1 MNELKRKILE
11 ILDEKFLNHK
21 GINKLAEILC
31 KIIGSDYEQT
41 LQALVELEQE
51 GEIFEFVKHKYASS
65 KNLGLVKGKLSI
77 NNGNFGFVSTG
88 VGKDI
93 FVAKRNLLKSF
104 DGDTVLVKI
113 LSGEYQGKNPEGK
126 VVKILLHNSTGIVGT
141 FSLFRGYGYV
151 EPDKSEM

>member
-51 GEIFEFVKHKYASS
+51 G
-65 KNLGLVKGKLSI
+65 
-77 NNGNFGFVSTG
+77 
-88 VGKDI
+88 
-93 FVAKRNLLKSF
+93 
-104 DGDTVLVKI
+104 
-113 LSGEYQGKNPEGK
+113 
-126 VVKILLHNSTGIVGT
+126 
-141 FSLFRGYGYV
+141 
-151 EPDKSEM
+151 